1 MGVIQQSLNN
11 MISTT
16 AQAVGIGKGVE
27 AMKKQA
33 AAEEKKA
40 TLQKLD
46 AESDFLKGE
55 SERNQELENL
65 NKFREQSKIDADKAA
80 EDAANKEEA
89 VDVFKG
95 IFFPD
100 DPEGQKIIRESEE
113 KAKLAQAVAKA
124 KQKEK
129 LNNYRYVRE
138 RQQYLERQGQ
148 VAEERAKVYGLDINA
163 LKGGKK

>member
-1 MGVIQQSLNN
+1 MGVVQQSINSA
-11 MISTT
+11 IGS
-16 AQAVGIGKGVE
+16 VG
-27 AMKKQA
+27 QA
-33 AAEEKKA
+33 AGVAKGIKELQKQN
-40 TLQKLD
+40 TLKKLD

-80 EDAANKEEA
+80 EDAATKQDN
-89 VDVFKG
+89 VDVLKG
-95 IFFPD
+95 VILPED
-100 DPEGQKIIRESEE
+100 REGQKLIRESEE

-148 VAEERAKVYGLDINA
+148 IAEERAMVYGLNVNA